1 MRDETFSPNEFSTP
15 AAAAC
20 CNGSACRHHDP
31 NPFITLFIGKEMIV
45 NEEIYS
51 LFFQQLPEGG
61 YTNKMQFDKLKSAFS
76 NKYYVRK
83 ETLNLLLRG
92 SFPTAKQVPVL
103 PAALAPPASVSI
115 DSETAFHAGIIFV
128 CCLLTRRCPLSPWRS
143 YWRISLRGASEG
155 HHLCWEW

>member
-1 MRDETFSPNEFSTP
+1 MAVLVAIMT
-15 AAAAC
+15 
-20 CNGSACRHHDP
+20 P
-31 NPFITLFIGKEMIV
+31 NPFITLFIGKDMIV

-61 YTNKMQFDKLKSAFS
+61 CTNKMQFDKLKSAFS

-103 PAALAPPASVSI
+103 PAAHTNHAAPDLTALVAPPASVSI

-143 YWRISLRGASEG
+143 Y
-155 HHLCWEW
+155 